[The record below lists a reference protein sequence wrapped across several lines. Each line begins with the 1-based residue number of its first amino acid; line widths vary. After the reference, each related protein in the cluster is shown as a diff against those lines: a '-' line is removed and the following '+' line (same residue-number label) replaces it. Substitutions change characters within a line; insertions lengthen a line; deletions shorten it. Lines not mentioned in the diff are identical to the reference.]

1 MKTKGLQCTLQ
12 TSQPPF
18 FGTRVGPDAPGEAYV
33 TNTTFKI
40 NQNKSGGKRSWPPV
54 TIGSYPVAVVVLRMQ
69 DRWGASSDESYNMTS
84 SFDERRP
91 YSILGMGTEQRATK
105 SDPYLME
112 YFLNGGVRGILKKF
126 QIRNQ
131 EPGQG
136 ILI

>member
-1 MKTKGLQCTLQ
+1 
-12 TSQPPF
+12 
-18 FGTRVGPDAPGEAYV
+18 VGPDAPGEAYV
-33 TNTTFKI
+33 TNTPFKI
-40 NQNKSGGKRSWPPV
+40 NQKQKRRKTESVGHPSQLVP
-54 TIGSYPVAVVVLRMQ
+54 ILRMQ